1 MEKTEVG
8 IQIFQVIEP
17 NEQKFVQIKLSHF
30 RGIDKV
36 ERKMLQ
42 IIDITGNILYQQQ
55 KSQNE
60 LLAMINVCVSHEL
73 RNPLN
78 SISAL
83 NVEKKHIY
91 KLIDQYIENEDF
103 TKEMLIKNLKL
114 AMK

>member
-1 MEKTEVG
+1 
-8 IQIFQVIEP
+8 
-17 NEQKFVQIKLSHF
+17 
-30 RGIDKV
+30 
-36 ERKMLQ
+36 MLQ

-55 KSQNE
+55 KNQNE

-83 NVEKKHIY
+83 NVEKSHVY
-91 KLIDQYIENEDF
+91 ELINEYIQNEDF
-103 TKEMLIKNLKL
+103 TKATLIMNLKL

>member
-1 MEKTEVG
+1 
-8 IQIFQVIEP
+8 
-17 NEQKFVQIKLSHF
+17 
-30 RGIDKV
+30 
-36 ERKMLQ
+36 MLQ

-83 NVEKKHIY
+83 NVEKKHLY
-91 KLIDQYIENEDF
+91 ELIDEYIQNEDF
-103 TKEMLIKNLKL
+103 TKATLIKNLKL

>member
-1 MEKTEVG
+1 
-8 IQIFQVIEP
+8 
-17 NEQKFVQIKLSHF
+17 
-30 RGIDKV
+30 
-36 ERKMLQ
+36 MLQ

-83 NVEKKHIY
+83 NVEKKHLY
-91 KLIDQYIENEDF
+91 ELIEQYIRNEDF
-103 TKEMLIKNLKL
+103 TKAVLVKNLKL
-114 AMK
+114 AIQ